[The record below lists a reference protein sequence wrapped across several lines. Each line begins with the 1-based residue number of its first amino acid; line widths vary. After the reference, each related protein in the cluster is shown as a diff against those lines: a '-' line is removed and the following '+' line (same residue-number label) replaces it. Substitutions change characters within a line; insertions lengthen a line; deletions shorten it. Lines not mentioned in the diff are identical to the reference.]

1 MNTGN
6 PWEFVYVDLVFDNE
20 TFGKS
25 QPLTRY
31 EADYNLRRL
40 SIWPYLEGES
50 RRVIQSEIVYMDPQ
64 PKVVFPT
71 EGIVLQ

>member
-20 TFGKS
+20 TFGRS

-31 EADYNLRRL
+31 EADYNIRRL
-40 SIWPYLEGES
+40 GDWPYLKGDP
-50 RRVIQSEIVYMDPQ
+50 RRVIRSEIVYMDPQ